1 MAKVDYKL
9 EGDKLV
15 ITVDHEL
22 GLDKDSDGMKSLN
35 VKGNLVIEADG
46 SEILDELVKSNEF
59 VEKIKAKLGL

>member
-9 EGDKLV
+9 EGDKLL

-22 GLDKDSDGMKSLN
+22 GLDQDKDGMKSLN
-35 VKGNLVIEADG
+35 VKGSMVIEADG